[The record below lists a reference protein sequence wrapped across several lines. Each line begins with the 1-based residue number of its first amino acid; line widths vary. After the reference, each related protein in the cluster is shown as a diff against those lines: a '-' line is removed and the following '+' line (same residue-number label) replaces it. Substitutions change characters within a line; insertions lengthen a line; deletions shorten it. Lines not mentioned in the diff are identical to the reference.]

1 MFLKCLPHAVRVKV
15 SVYSDEYLS
24 CRRKW
29 MFIVHVDAILIL
41 SLYSGYDFI
50 KFLYNNEV

>member
-1 MFLKCLPHAVRVKV
+1 
-15 SVYSDEYLS
+15 
-24 CRRKW
+24 